1 MAIAQLGY
9 HGLEG
14 IEHVKISAG
23 IKIGCGESGSGVEY
37 EQIADSCRLR
47 GILVE
52 KSFYS
57 FSDIE
62 DLASLSGFDCDP
74 LHDTVGLMA
83 AADVPPRRG
92 SFISC
97 VGPTVLGLVL
107 HTTSFAALP
116 PNISRK
122 DRANDWRSPPAWM
135 RPPSPESRRRK
146 NL

>member
-9 HGLEG
+9 HGFEG

-23 IKIGCGESGSGVEY
+23 IKIGCGESGSGVDY

-47 GILVE
+47 GVLAE

-62 DLASLSGFDCDP
+62 DLAFLSGFDCDP

-83 AADVPPRRG
+83 AADVPPPPGLIHFLCWTHGFGLG
-92 SFISC
+92 SSHYFFRCTASK
-97 VGPTVLGLVL
+97 
-107 HTTSFAALP
+107 H
-116 PNISRK
+116 
-122 DRANDWRSPPAWM
+122 
-135 RPPSPESRRRK
+135 
-146 NL
+146 